1 MSSEGRN
8 HDAVACVQG
17 FADVDPWLDG
27 TLRFGGGYS
36 TWSPPANSQM
46 AEVRMHLAP
55 CNSPHQ
61 NSYISLIYI
70 PQPHIGNV
78 PVTRTACAPCL
89 FRPYVP
95 ILFARENAPAQSAG
109 LCTYPDAAA
118 KLRSRA
124 GHALIARWLWS
135 RR

>member
-1 MSSEGRN
+1 MAPSRAVSMSYEGMS

-55 CNSPHQ
+55 CPPPPPPPPKQLYLTDSH
-61 NSYISLIYI
+61 SATL
-70 PQPHIGNV
+70 H
-78 PVTRTACAPCL
+78 RECASHKDS
-89 FRPYVP
+89 V
-95 ILFARENAPAQSAG
+95 
-109 LCTYPDAAA
+109 CTM
-118 KLRSRA
+118 SV
-124 GHALIARWLWS
+124 
-135 RR
+135 